1 MNQQFKIACIQSN
14 AGPDILPNIQDV
26 DRLIRSARAAGAEFV
41 TTSENFTCIEFG
53 PERSLA
59 KAVAESEHPAIPH
72 FTALAK
78 ELGCWIL
85 MGSLTIKL
93 SPSKVNNRSYLVDPN
108 GRIVARYNKLH
119 LFDVQLKAGETY
131 RESATVEPGDRA
143 VLAALPWGPLGM
155 TICYDLRFAYLYRA
169 LAQAGAKFL
178 TIPAAFTKT
187 TGKAHWHTLVR
198 ARAIETGCYVFAAAQ
213 CGQHAGGRKTYGHAL
228 IVDPWGEIL
237 ADAGEAPGFIMAEV
251 DAAKV
256 EDARRMIP
264 ALEHDR
270 PFTGPARLHAERL
283 VYAEPLAQ
291 AGE

>member
-1 MNQQFKIACIQSN
+1 MSQRFKVACIQSN
-14 AGPDILPNIQDV
+14 AGPDIPPNIQEV
-26 DRLIRSARAAGAEFV
+26 DRLVRSAREAGAEFI

-53 PERSLA
+53 AERSLA
-59 KAVAESEHPAIPH
+59 KALPEAEHPAIPH
-72 FTALAK
+72 FAALAK
-78 ELGCWIL
+78 ELGCWLL

-93 SPSKVNNRSYLVDPN
+93 SPSKVNNRSYLVDPD
-108 GRIVARYNKLH
+108 GRITARYNKLH
-119 LFDVQLKAGETY
+119 LFDVQLKDGEMY

-143 VLAALPWGPLGM
+143 VLAPLPWGQLGM
-155 TICYDLRFAYLYRA
+155 TICYDVRFAHLYRA

-187 TGKAHWHTLVR
+187 TGKAHWHVLMR
-198 ARAIETGCYVFAAAQ
+198 ARAIETGSYVFAAAQ

-251 DAAKV
+251 DTAKV
-256 EDARRMIP
+256 DEARRMIP
-264 ALEHDR
+264 SLEHDR
-270 PFTGPARLHAERL
+270 AFTGPAPAVVER
-283 VYAEPLAQ
+283 LAQ